1 MIPAKNYLSTL
12 FLNFST
18 SYNILLLKTFI
29 SSWLALDTSLRA
41 FLYHLYLVLRYYN
54 LLSLK
59 N

>member
-18 SYNILLLKTFI
+18 YDNILLLKTFI

-41 FLYHLYLVLRYYN
+41 FFISS
-54 LLSLK
+54 LSCYEIL
-59 N
+59 